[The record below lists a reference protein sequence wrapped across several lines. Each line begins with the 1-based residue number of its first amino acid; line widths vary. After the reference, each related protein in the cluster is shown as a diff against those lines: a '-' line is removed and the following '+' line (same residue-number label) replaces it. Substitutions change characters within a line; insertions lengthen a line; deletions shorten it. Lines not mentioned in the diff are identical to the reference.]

1 MAGGALDFHFFTRAQ
16 PRGRGVAVK
25 GAVRWLDSGVG
36 SLAGVTPCPS
46 VSISPALLQALNLDP
61 MEVAKA
67 KNGLPPFESQT
78 DPAWVTSLGDF
89 SAPSLRHQ
97 VSVPGGR
104 ADQTRVWGRD
114 VALSAPSWYPRLPA
128 PLYPW
133 CGSLWK
139 APGSG
144 CAGSTL
150 NCQQGLGLRPPWPRG
165 SICLGYNPDQRVKE
179 VCS

>member
-78 DPAWVTSLGDF
+78 DPPGSPPWVTSQLPLFATKYLSLGEELTRLGF
-89 SAPSLRHQ
+89 GAGMWPS
-97 VSVPGGR
+97 
-104 ADQTRVWGRD
+104 
-114 VALSAPSWYPRLPA
+114 RLPA
-128 PLYPW
+128 GTLVCQPH
-133 CGSLWK
+133 CT
-139 APGSG
+139 PGVEASG
-144 CAGSTL
+144 RP
-150 NCQQGLGLRPPWPRG
+150 QGLVVLV
-165 SICLGYNPDQRVKE
+165 LL
-179 VCS
+179 